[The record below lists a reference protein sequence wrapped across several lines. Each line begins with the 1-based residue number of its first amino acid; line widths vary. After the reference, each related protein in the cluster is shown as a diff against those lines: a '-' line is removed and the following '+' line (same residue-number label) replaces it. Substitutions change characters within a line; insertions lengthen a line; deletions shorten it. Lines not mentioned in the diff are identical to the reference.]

1 MTPRDWHLL
10 VSQDLGIE
18 PSPDW
23 GIINADPLRIAEF
36 ILYSK
41 SKNLPKFIEYIFVEL
56 IIASMDRAI
65 AEDIPLDRNTVIE
78 FNRYIENILF
88 DESFYPQVSYW
99 LGLNPSEFPVGAYL
113 LKLAG
118 DRLIVS

>member
-1 MTPRDWHLL
+1 MTPKDWHSL
-10 VSQDLGIE
+10 VSRDLGID

-23 GIINADPLRIAEF
+23 GIINADPRRIAEF
-36 ILYSK
+36 ILYVK

-65 AEDIPLDRNTVIE
+65 AGNVSLDHSTVIE
-78 FNRYIENILF
+78 FNLYIENILF

-99 LGLNPSEFPVGAYL
+99 LDLNPSEYPVGIYL
-113 LKLAG
+113 RKLAG